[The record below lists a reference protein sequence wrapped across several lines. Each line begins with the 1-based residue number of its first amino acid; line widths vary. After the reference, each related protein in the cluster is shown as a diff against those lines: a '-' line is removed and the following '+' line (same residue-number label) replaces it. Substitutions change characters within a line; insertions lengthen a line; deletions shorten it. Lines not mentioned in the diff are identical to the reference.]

1 MADEVEVTEIVGPF
15 TEGAWKSEPTVVAN
29 TEIEVKAEEVP
40 AAEIIKAEEVEQTI
54 VAEKQEVVETPKEI
68 SYKNEDSKKVAN
80 LLLEGNI
87 EEVRKIL
94 NEQKTLADSENLSA
108 EEKIKLSIQYKNRDF
123 SPKEVEEY
131 FNELY
136 EAPKKPEQKSLESD
150 EEFEE
155 REEEYK
161 AKLAKIESKISRDSK
176 AALAELQKYKSE
188 IVIPDTLR
196 EQPDNVP
203 TQEELDAIKN
213 RQEAFLKTVDLELGK
228 FNGYETTFK
237 DEEVEI
243 KVAYRPSNEEKIEL
257 QPLLALAGTN
267 AGEFLQKIGW
277 LDKDGNIN
285 TAKLIED
292 LPFTLDKGKV
302 IQKMTS
308 ETANKRREASI
319 KSIKNIDY
327 SGHTPSGNGD
337 LGKTPQQI
345 ETDMVRHFFRQ

>member
-1 MADEVEVTEIVGPF
+1 MADEVTEIISPF

-29 TEIEVKAEEVP
+29 TEIEVKAEETPVV
-40 AAEIIKAEEVEQTI
+40 AGEEVEEQATPDI
-54 VAEKQEVVETPKEI
+54 VAAKPVVETPKEP
-68 SYKNEDSKKVAN
+68 SFKNEESKRITN
-80 LLLEGNI
+80 LLLEGNV

-108 EEKIKLSIQYKNRDF
+108 EEKIKLSIQYKNKDF
-123 SPKEVEEY
+123 SPKEVEDY
-131 FNELY
+131 FNDLY
-136 EAPKKPEQKSLESD
+136 ETPKKPEQKSLESD

-155 REEEYK
+155 REAEYK
-161 AKLAKIESKISRDSK
+161 AKIAKIESKISRDSK
-176 AALAELQKYKSE
+176 AALVELQKYKSE

-213 RQEAFLKTVDLELGK
+213 RHDAFLKTVDLELGK

-345 ETDMVRHFFRQ
+345 ETDMVTHFFRQ